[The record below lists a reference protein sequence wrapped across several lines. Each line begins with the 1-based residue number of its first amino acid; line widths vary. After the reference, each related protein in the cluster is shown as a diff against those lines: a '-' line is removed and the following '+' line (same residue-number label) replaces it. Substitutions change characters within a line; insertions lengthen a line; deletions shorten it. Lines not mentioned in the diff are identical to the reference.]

1 MRVGLLGSGVG
12 VGSGSGSGCGS
23 GWEELLDGEEL
34 EDEEGSL
41 LTSGLLDSE
50 GVEEDSSGLLLSGSE
65 EDSGTELLIGSVL
78 LVSTSGSGAEYSL
91 VLDVSLEELLCGVL
105 LWEDALCSD

>member
-12 VGSGSGSGCGS
+12 VGSGSGCGS
-23 GWEELLDGEEL
+23 GWEELLDGDEL

-41 LTSGLLDSE
+41 LSGLLDSE
-50 GVEEDSSGLLLSGSE
+50 GVEEGSTGLLLSGSE

>member
-1 MRVGLLGSGVG
+1 M
-12 VGSGSGSGCGS
+12 GSGSGCGS
-23 GWEELLDGEEL
+23 GWEELLDGDEL
-34 EDEEGSL
+34 EDEDEEGSL
-41 LTSGLLDSE
+41 LSGLLDSE
-50 GVEEDSSGLLLSGSE
+50 GVEEGSTGLLLSGSE

-105 LWEDALCSD
+105 LWED